1 MLAFASELSAQ
12 TCRVSKGC
20 NEAGVKGYIEVYE
33 YDYVSEKPCFPG
45 GDRNMMSFVNETR
58 NYPKEAY
65 QKGIQG
71 KVICSFVVNADGTI
85 SHVKVL
91 RGVESSLNREAVR
104 VISSMPDWTPGRL
117 DGHPVPVRVV
127 RSVAFRR

>member
-1 MLAFASELSAQ
+1 
-12 TCRVSKGC
+12 
-20 NEAGVKGYIEVYE
+20 
-33 YDYVSEKPCFPG
+33 
-45 GDRNMMSFVNETR
+45 MMSFVNETR